1 MVMLFFGWGPFGFLA
16 LLAPF
21 LLMFA
26 ALRVGTALFR
36 RLQDEPED
44 ERPHLRGRGGFHRY
58 AADDRV
64 AAEPRAPFGVP
75 SPLGMPSPLGRRSF
89 DSRVFRLAYQNGGRV
104 TVSQVVMETGMS
116 LEQAEAYLDQLCDG
130 VRVRMEVSDS
140 GRVTYEFPELTDGR
154 GNPGPA

>member
-36 RLQDEPED
+36 RIQDEPED
-44 ERPHLRGRGGFHRY
+44 DRPHLRGRGGVYRY
-58 AADDRV
+58 PADDSV

-75 SPLGMPSPLGRRSF
+75 NPFGRRSF

-130 VRVRMEVSDS
+130 VRVRMEVSDN

-154 GNPGPA
+154 GSPGPD

>member
-1 MVMLFFGWGPFGFLA
+1 MVMLFFGWGPLGFLA

-36 RLQDEPED
+36 RIQDEPED
-44 ERPHLRGRGGFHRY
+44 ERPHLRGRGGLHRY

-64 AAEPRAPFGVP
+64 AEPRAPFGV
-75 SPLGMPSPLGRRSF
+75 PSPLGRRSF